1 MKEHLDLIAKSY
13 DEGIDLGKK
22 GIDSY
27 ENLPPH
33 ITNHPYYPLF
43 EQTRMNETPSDSAR
57 KEIVETKKKNVKAQI
72 KRSLPV
78 FCCN

>member
-43 EQTRMNETPSDSAR
+43 EQTRMVP
-57 KEIVETKKKNVKAQI
+57 VKRLSSI
-72 KRSLPV
+72 LPQKPV
-78 FCCN
+78 